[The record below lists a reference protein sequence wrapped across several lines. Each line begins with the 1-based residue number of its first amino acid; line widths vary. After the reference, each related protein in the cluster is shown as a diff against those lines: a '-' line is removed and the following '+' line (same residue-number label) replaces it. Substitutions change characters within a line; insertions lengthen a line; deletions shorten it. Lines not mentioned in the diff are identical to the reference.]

1 MAGSLTDMSDA
12 TGREPEPLS
21 SALLWR
27 SPRIRLLRRSVRPVD
42 IDAGSNPAHLRADE
56 AWATAAE
63 MTGKEP
69 WFYTEPQLGLD
80 GKPEG

>member
-1 MAGSLTDMSDA
+1 M
-12 TGREPEPLS
+12 
-21 SALLWR
+21 
-27 SPRIRLLRRSVRPVD
+27 D